1 MIDLLL
7 LWYLAVYAGLGLSL
21 YLTTRGTKKNT
32 SHRVMPAWLT
42 SIIAH
47 SEPIDGWE
55 DPLFYSDSEVK
66 HGRSKITRT

>member
-1 MIDLLL
+1 MTTLLA
-7 LWYLAVYAGLGLSL
+7 LWYAAVYVGLGVSL
-21 YLTTRGTKKNT
+21 YLTLREPKKKT
-32 SHRVMPAWLT
+32 VRRTMPAWLT